1 MEKKSNSSIDEYKN
15 YNDAFYVLPDVC
27 DDDDVLRN
35 HFDDDHHEFYEYYDV
50 DDDDDDDDDDV
61 DIDNIDYNDQNYQN
75 KKRKLSA
82 KGNRIK
88 IDKLEILKQQ
98 AKFECKECNDEIQ
111 ELQMVLNEMQN
122 KKALK
127 QESIR
132 KFNVQINKLLK

>member
-35 HFDDDHHEFYEYYDV
+35 HFDDDDHEYYANCDV
-50 DDDDDDDDDDV
+50 DDDIVDVDNDDDDD
-61 DIDNIDYNDQNYQN
+61 NDQNYQN
-75 KKRKLSA
+75 KKRKLSDEG
-82 KGNRIK
+82 KQ
-88 IDKLEILKQQ
+88 IDVAKLERLKQQ
-98 AKFECKECNDEIQ
+98 AKFEYKEYSDEIQ
-111 ELQMVLNEMQN
+111 ELQMVLNEMQT